1 MYEILKIAFTFFL
14 MMDPI
19 GNIPLYISSLKNL
32 PPKRQRIVILREM
45 LIALGVIVM
54 FNFLGEALFNFLKIT
69 KDTIK
74 ITGGIILFLIA
85 LKLIFPPDVKPQ
97 DIVTE
102 EEPFIVPLAIPLVA
116 GPSILA
122 AVMVNAGQTESNL
135 ESILAIIIAW
145 SLSLSILIFSPL
157 IARFLKQK
165 GIMALER
172 LMGLILVMLAIQML
186 SEGVSG
192 FIVHECL
199 VKITP
204 N

>member
-1 MYEILKIAFTFFL
+1 MYEIIKIAFTFFL
-14 MMDPI
+14 MIDPI
-19 GNIPLYISSLKNL
+19 GNIPLYISALKNL
-32 PPKRQRIVILREM
+32 NPKRQRIIILREM
-45 LIALGVIVM
+45 LIALGVIVL
-54 FNFLGEALFNFLKIT
+54 FNFLGEGLFNFLKIT
-69 KDTIK
+69 QDTIK

-85 LKLIFPPDVKPQ
+85 LKLIFPPDSSRK
-97 DIVTE
+97 DTVTE

-122 AVMVNAGQTESNL
+122 AVMVYAGQTESSL
-135 ESILAIIIAW
+135 EIILAIIIAW
-145 SLSLSILIFSPL
+145 TASLSILIFSPL

-199 VKITP
+199 VKPISS
-204 N
+204 

>member
-1 MYEILKIAFTFFL
+1 MYEIFKIAFTFFL

-32 PPKRQRIVILREM
+32 PPKRQRVVILREM
-45 LIALGVIVM
+45 LIALGVIVA
-54 FNFLGEALFNFLKIT
+54 FNFLGDGLFNFLKIT
-69 KDTIK
+69 QDTIK

-85 LKLIFPPDVKPQ
+85 LKLIFPPNAKQADTA
-97 DIVTE
+97 TE

-122 AVMVNAGQTESNL
+122 VVMVYAGQSESNL
-135 ESILAIIIAW
+135 EIIAAIIMAW
-145 SLSLSILIFSPL
+145 SASLSILIFSPL

-165 GIMALER
+165 GIIALER

-192 FIVHECL
+192 FIVNKCL
-199 VKITP
+199 IKVTS